1 MEPTKSDNG
10 DVLHEFFPFFKV
22 YKDGRV
28 ERMMP
33 MEKLKVPPSEDA
45 EVRSK
50 DVTIST
56 EPAVLARVFAPRGT
70 GPAERLPVLIYI
82 HGGGFSIGSA
92 FHRVYHEYV
101 SLLVARA
108 RVVAVSVEYRLAPE
122 NPIPACYDDAWAA
135 TRWALGHADGNGPDP
150 WLNEHGDFGR
160 VYITGDSA
168 GANICHNVAVRAG
181 WAGLPAGVR
190 IAGMALVHP
199 YFGGTDDD
207 KMWLYMCPENGGL
220 ADPRLKPPPE
230 DLARVGCE
238 KVLVF
243 VAQKDH
249 LRGRGLWYREE
260 LKRSGWGGSVE
271 VVEHEGE
278 SHVFHILKPQCD
290 KALDL
295 KDKLV
300 DFLRG
305 NAVGKA

>member
-1 MEPTKSDNG
+1 MEPTKANNG

-28 ERMMP
+28 ERLMP

-50 DVTIST
+50 DVTISS
-56 EPAVLARVFAPRGT
+56 EPAVSARVFMPCGP
-70 GPAERLPVLIYI
+70 GPAERLPVPIYI

-92 FHRVYHEYV
+92 FHRGYHEYV
-101 SLLVARA
+101 SWLVAKA
-108 RVVAVSVEYRLAPE
+108 RVVAVSIEYRLAPE

-135 TRWALGHADGNGPDP
+135 TQWALGHANGNGPDQ
-150 WLNEHGDFGR
+150 WLNEHADFGR
-160 VYITGDSA
+160 VYISGDSA
-168 GANICHNVAVRAG
+168 GANISHNVLVRIG
-181 WAGLPAGVR
+181 RTGLPAGVT
-190 IAGMALVHP
+190 IAGVATVHP

-207 KMWLYMCPENGGL
+207 RMWLYLCPENSGL

-230 DLARVGCE
+230 DLARTGCQ

-243 VAQKDH
+243 VAERDH
-249 LRGRGLWYREE
+249 LRGRGLWYYEE
-260 LKRSGWGGSVE
+260 LKKSGWGGTVE
-271 VVEHEGE
+271 IVEHEDE
-278 SHVFHILKPQCD
+278 SHVFHLLKPHCD

-300 DFLRG
+300 AFFKG
-305 NAVGKA
+305 T